1 MNNTEYFQPPL
12 PLEPA
17 PPDERVFLNPT
28 VWMVDRDGM
37 RVIFCRHE
45 PLFRIPLGDEVSVR
59 MAAVTLRLS
68 KLATQEEI
76 ARAFGHSVATQR
88 RWEACYQQERLAGLA
103 PKRRPG
109 KRPKLD
115 ATQDALVRRWFAG
128 GVSQAEMARRLAVD
142 GATIRRTLRRLGL
155 GRASQEMPRL
165 PLAEEAEPV
174 SEPASVDQAPK
185 ASAAG
190 AEEAAVVVGELAAT
204 AGEPGS
210 AGNAKMA
217 ECPEPAVVESPHR
230 AAVTEARRTGEA
242 QRAEHDNLPAAD
254 ESAPTVLAGGE
265 PGDGEADLM
274 RILAAAASSTIDR
287 DPLDRSGDRAM
298 ARAGLLDDAVPLF
311 ADAQDL
317 PRAGVLL
324 AVPLLVRH
332 GLLETFEEVYGTLSP
347 AFYGL
352 RTMVVTL
359 FLYALLRIKRPEHVK
374 EHRPDQLGRIVG
386 LDRGPEVKTI
396 RRKLTQLAARRRAV
410 ELQAALARR
419 RIAADQPR
427 VAFLYLDGHVREYS
441 GQYRLPSTK
450 KSQRQVA
457 RPAAT
462 DTWVHD
468 AQGDPVLL
476 VTHEINAQLTQVLE
490 PILQDVR
497 QWVPKDQRVTVIFD
511 RGGFSPKLFAR
522 LHAQGYDVITYRKGK
537 KRPLPRS
544 QFTVQREWI
553 DGAWREY
560 EICDRPRVRVGK
572 RPSASAPGGVKY
584 FWMREVRVLREDGR
598 QTSIL
603 TPRKDLSAVQVA
615 YRMFFRWRQENFL
628 KYMDAEFDL
637 DGLVE
642 YGAESVSP
650 EVDRPNPRRKAVQK
664 RLEKAREEVRRL
676 QAELGAKLSSK
687 ETSSQRTVKGFKI
700 AQAALRRQLAAAEA
714 RVEQL
719 TEQRGK
725 MPVRVPASDLQH
737 LKTEKKLI
745 VDAIKIAAYQ
755 VETELFRMLG
765 EHYARTED
773 EGRTLLH
780 AAFQS
785 AADLEVV
792 EGELRVTIAAQSS
805 PHRTAALAALCQ
817 QLDASPVLFPGT
829 TLRLRL
835 AVAPHKT
842 AH

>member
-1 MNNTEYFQPPL
+1 MSTSQHFQPPL

-68 KLATQEEI
+68 KAATQEEI
-76 ARAFGHSVATQR
+76 GRAFGHSVATQR
-88 RWEACYQQERLAGLA
+88 RWEACYQQEALTGLA

-109 KRPKLD
+109 KCPKLD
-115 ATQDALVRRWFAG
+115 ATQDALVRRWFAS

-142 GATIRRTLRRLGL
+142 AATIRRTLRRLGL
-155 GRASQEMPRL
+155 QRASQETPRL
-165 PLAEEAEPV
+165 PLGQETEPV
-174 SEPASVDQAPK
+174 SEPATLDEALN

-190 AEEAAVVVGELAAT
+190 AKETAVV
-204 AGEPGS
+204 AGE
-210 AGNAKMA
+210 ATVA
-217 ECPEPAVVESPHR
+217 ECLELAVVESLCR
-230 AAVTEARRTGEA
+230 AVATASRTTGEGQHA
-242 QRAEHDNLPAAD
+242 KHDSTAAAD
-254 ESAPTVLAGGE
+254 ESAPTVLAGRE
-265 PGDGEADLM
+265 AADGEADLM
-274 RILAAAASSTIDR
+274 TILAAAAGSTIDR

-298 ARAGLLDDAVPLF
+298 ARAGLLDDALPLF
-311 ADAQDL
+311 AEARDL

-332 GLLETFEEVYGTLSP
+332 GLLETFEEVYHTLSP

-419 RIAADQPR
+419 RMAADQQR

-441 GQYRLPSTK
+441 GQYRLPWTK
-450 KSQRQVA
+450 KPQRQVA

-468 AQGDPVLL
+468 AQGNPVLL

-522 LHAQGYDVITYRKGK
+522 LQAQGYDVITYRKGK

-572 RPSASAPGGVKY
+572 RPSASAPGGIKY

-603 TPRKDLSAVQVA
+603 TPRQDLSAVQVA

-687 ETSSQRTVKGFKI
+687 DTSSQRTVKGFKI
-700 AQAALRRQLAAAEA
+700 AQATLRRQLAAAEA
-714 RVEQL
+714 RVQQL

-755 VETELFRMLG
+755 VETELLGMLG

-785 AADLEVV
+785 AADLEVR

-805 PHRTAALAALCQ
+805 PHRTAALAAVCQ
-817 QLDASPVLFPGT
+817 QLDTSPVHFPGT

-835 AVAPHKT
+835 AVRPHKT

>member
-1 MNNTEYFQPPL
+1 M
-12 PLEPA
+12 
-17 PPDERVFLNPT
+17 
-28 VWMVDRDGM
+28 
-37 RVIFCRHE
+37 
-45 PLFRIPLGDEVSVR
+45 
-59 MAAVTLRLS
+59 
-68 KLATQEEI
+68 
-76 ARAFGHSVATQR
+76 
-88 RWEACYQQERLAGLA
+88 
-103 PKRRPG
+103 
-109 KRPKLD
+109 D
-115 ATQDALVRRWFAG
+115 ATQDALVRRWFAA
-128 GVSQAEMARRLAVD
+128 GVSRAEMARRLAVD
-142 GATIRRTLRRLGL
+142 EATIRRTLRRLGL
-155 GRASQEMPRL
+155 ARASRQTPGL

-174 SEPASVDQAPK
+174 SEPAPMDETPNG
-185 ASAAG
+185 SAAG
-190 AEEAAVVVGELAAT
+190 AEEAA
-204 AGEPGS
+204 GEPAS
-210 AGNAKMA
+210 ADVKVAQR
-217 ECPEPAVVESPHR
+217 PESAAVESL
-230 AAVTEARRTGEA
+230 RRPVVAESRTTGEP
-242 QRAEHDNLPAAD
+242 QRAKHDNTSAAD
-254 ESAPTVLAGGE
+254 ESAPTVLPASE
-265 PGDGEADLM
+265 ASDGEADLM
-274 RILAAAASSTIDR
+274 TILAAAAGSTIDR

-332 GLLETFEEVYGTLSP
+332 GLLETFEEVYHTLSP

-352 RTMVVTL
+352 RTMVVSL

-374 EHRPDQLGRIVG
+374 EYRPDQLGRIVG

-419 RIAADQPR
+419 RIASDEQR

-468 AQGDPVLL
+468 AQGEPVLL

-537 KRPLPRS
+537 KRPLTRS
-544 QFTVQREWI
+544 RFTVQREWI
-553 DGAWREY
+553 EGAWREY

-572 RPSASAPGGVKY
+572 RPSASAQGGAKY

-603 TPRKDLSAVQVA
+603 THREDLSGVQVA

-628 KYMDAEFDL
+628 KYMDAEFEL

-642 YGAESVSP
+642 YGAEAVSP

-700 AQAALRRQLAAAEA
+700 AQATLRRQLAAAEA
-714 RVEQL
+714 RVQQL

-755 VETELFRMLG
+755 VETELFGMLG
-765 EHYARTED
+765 EHYARTAD

-785 AADLEVV
+785 AANLEVV

-805 PHRTAALAALCQ
+805 PHRTAALAALCR

-842 AH
+842 AHQSEAPCPEI

>member
-1 MNNTEYFQPPL
+1 MSNTQYSQPSL

-76 ARAFGHSVATQR
+76 AGAFGHSVATQR
-88 RWEACYQQERLAGLA
+88 RWEASYQQERLDGLA

-109 KRPKLD
+109 KQPKFD
-115 ATQDALVRRWFAG
+115 ATQDALVRRWFAA
-128 GVSQAEMARRLAVD
+128 GVSRAEMARRLAVD
-142 GATIRRTLRRLGL
+142 EATIRRTLRRLDL
-155 GRASQEMPRL
+155 VRASREAPRL
-165 PLAEEAEPV
+165 PLAEEAEPAG
-174 SEPASVDQAPK
+174 EAASVAEAPN

-190 AEEAAVVVGELAAT
+190 AQEAAAV
-204 AGEPGS
+204 AGEPTAPAGKPGS
-210 AGNAKMA
+210 AAGAQGV
-217 ECPEPAVVESPHR
+217 ERPEPAVVESR
-230 AAVTEARRTGEA
+230 AAVTDSRTTDEGQA
-242 QRAEHDNLPAAD
+242 TEHDHLPSAD
-254 ESAPTVLAGGE
+254 ESAPAVLAGGE
-265 PGDGEADLM
+265 TADGEADLM
-274 RILAAAASSTIDR
+274 AILAAAAGNTIDR

-298 ARAGLLDDAVPLF
+298 ACAGLLDDAVPLF

-332 GLLETFEEVYGTLSP
+332 GLLEAFEEVYGTLSP

-374 EHRPDQLGRIVG
+374 EYRPDQLGRIVG

-396 RRKLTQLAARRRAV
+396 RRKLTQLAARRRAA

-419 RIAADQPR
+419 RIAADEQR

-490 PILQDVR
+490 PILQDAR

-522 LHAQGYDVITYRKGK
+522 LHAQGFDVITYRKGK
-537 KRPLPRS
+537 KRALPRS
-544 QFTVQREWI
+544 QFTLQGEWI
-553 DGAWREY
+553 DGVWREY

-572 RPSASAPGGVKY
+572 RPSGAGGGPKY
-584 FWMREVRVLREDGR
+584 FWMREVRVLRADGR

-603 TPRKDLSAVQVA
+603 THREDLSAVQVA

-642 YGAESVSP
+642 YGAEPVSP

-664 RLEKAREEVRRL
+664 RLEKAREEMRRL
-676 QAELGAKLSSK
+676 QAELGAKLSRK

-700 AQAALRRQLAAAEA
+700 AQATLRRQLAAAEA
-714 RVEQL
+714 RVQQL

-725 MPVRVPASDLQH
+725 MPVRVPASDLEH

-745 VDAIKIAAYQ
+745 MDAIKIAAYQ
-755 VETELFRMLG
+755 VETELFGMLG
-765 EHYARTED
+765 EHYARSAD

-785 AADLEVV
+785 SADLEVA

-805 PHRTAALAALCQ
+805 PHRTAALAALCR
-817 QLDASPVLFPGT
+817 QLDADPALFPGT

-842 AH
+842 AQQS

>member
-1 MNNTEYFQPPL
+1 MNNTQYFQPPL

-45 PLFRIPLGDEVSVR
+45 PLFRIPLGDELSVR

-76 ARAFGHSVATQR
+76 AGAFGHSVATQR
-88 RWEACYQQERLAGLA
+88 RWEASYQQERLEGLA

-109 KRPKLD
+109 KPPKLD
-115 ATQDALVRRWFAG
+115 ATQEALVRRWFAA

-142 GATIRRTLRRLGL
+142 EATIRRTLRRLGL
-155 GRASQEMPRL
+155 VRASREAPRL

-174 SEPASVDQAPK
+174 GEPAPVDEAPN
-185 ASAAG
+185 ASAARTQ
-190 AEEAAVVVGELAAT
+190 EAGEPAAT
-204 AGEPGS
+204 AGELAS
-210 AGNAKMA
+210 VGNAKVA
-217 ECPEPAVVESPHR
+217 ECPEPAMVESR
-230 AAVTEARRTGEA
+230 AAVTGSRTTHEGQA
-242 QRAEHDNLPAAD
+242 TQHPNLPSAE
-254 ESAPTVLAGGE
+254 ESAAAVLAGGE
-265 PGDGEADLM
+265 SGDGEADLM
-274 RILAAAASSTIDR
+274 AILAAAASNTIDR
-287 DPLDRSGDRAM
+287 DPLDRFGDRAM

-332 GLLETFEEVYGTLSP
+332 GLLEVFEEVYHTLSP

-374 EHRPDQLGRIVG
+374 EYRPDQLGRIVG

-396 RRKLTQLAARRRAV
+396 RRKLTQLAARRQAA

-419 RIAADQPR
+419 RIAADEQR

-522 LHAQGYDVITYRKGK
+522 LHAQGFDVITYRKGK
-537 KRPLPRS
+537 KRALPRS
-544 QFTVQREWI
+544 QFTRQREWI

-572 RPSASAPGGVKY
+572 RPSGAGGGAKY
-584 FWMREVRVLREDGR
+584 FWMREVRVLRPDGR

-603 TPRKDLSAVQVA
+603 TPRQDLSAVQVA

-642 YGAESVSP
+642 YGAEPVSP

-676 QAELGAKLSSK
+676 QAELGSKLSSK

-700 AQAALRRQLAAAEA
+700 AQASLRRQLAEAEA
-714 RVEQL
+714 RVQQL
-719 TEQRGK
+719 TEQRAK
-725 MPVRVPASDLQH
+725 MPVRVPASDLEQ

-745 VDAIKIAAYQ
+745 MDAIKIAAYQ
-755 VETELFRMLG
+755 VETELFGMLG

-805 PHRTAALAALCQ
+805 AHRTAALDALCR
-817 QLDASPVLFPGT
+817 QLDAAPVHFPGT

-835 AVAPHKT
+835 AVAPPQNRSPN
-842 AH
+842 